1 MSSLLNFSKETIDNL
16 PQKTILKGL
25 LVDKGFFLKI
35 IGSMCVFFTMR
46 LKKRCPLDKWEHDRR
61 FIFIRHEKL
70 VEPKNKDQMSLKGL
84 GAIYSYQAIVNN
96 LNEDIPLKEC

>member
-1 MSSLLNFSKETIDNL
+1 
-16 PQKTILKGL
+16 
-25 LVDKGFFLKI
+25 
-35 IGSMCVFFTMR
+35 MCSFYYVAE
-46 LKKRCPLDKWEHDRR
+46 KRCPLDKWEHGRI

-84 GAIYSYQAIVNN
+84 GAIYSYQAIVTN